1 MKSFEELDGLI
12 EVWANNKSLIKY
24 ENRFKQFEK
33 IEEEIA
39 ETKKAMIQL
48 EILEEAY
55 DVICKD
61 SDNSTPEEVE
71 LIKYC
76 ATKISATIN
85 EIEDGIGDSI
95 VTLSI
100 FAKQNFTSA
109 LKCLN
114 LAWDE
119 IKDRTGKTVD
129 GEFIKD

>member
-12 EVWANNKSLIKY
+12 EGWANNKSLIKY

-55 DVICKD
+55 DFFCKD

-71 LIKYC
+71 LIKFL
-76 ATKISATIN
+76 AAKISDTIQ

-95 VTLSI
+95 ITLSI

-119 IKDRTGKTVD
+119 IKDRTGKTV
-129 GEFIKD
+129 GGTFIKD